1 MDSQD
6 KLLRFVLVF
15 LLLYA
20 TAALS
25 AAGRELSALE
35 AEKAGLV
42 QRLSALEAEK
52 AQMAQRLREG
62 LSDEELIQLA
72 RQRLGLV
79 LPGEKIF
86 YFTDRE
92 A

>member
-1 MDSQD
+1 MNSEERLIRIV
-6 KLLRFVLVF
+6 LLS

-20 TAALS
+20 AASLAS
-25 AAGRELSALE
+25 SGYELKRARSLE
-35 AEKAGLV
+35 AE
-42 QRLSALEAEK
+42 LSLELEALQAENL
-52 AQMAQRLREG
+52 QMQQKLE
-62 LSDEELIQLA
+62 EELSEEELAQLA

-92 A
+92 E

>member
-1 MDSQD
+1 MDSQY

-25 AAGRELSALE
+25 AAGGELGALE

>member
-20 TAALS
+20 MAALAS
-25 AAGRELSALE
+25 AGGELRQCQAERRALAHRLCTLE
-35 AEKAGLV
+35 AENA
-42 QRLSALEAEK
+42 A
-52 AQMAQRLREG
+52 MAQRLSDG
-62 LSDEELIQLA
+62 ISDEELIQLA

-86 YFTDRE
+86 YFTDRG

>member
-15 LLLYA
+15 LLLYSTVALA
-20 TAALS
+20 TAGA
-25 AAGRELSALE
+25 ELRTLE
-35 AEKAGLV
+35 AERAELARMLSAV
-42 QRLSALEAEK
+42 EAENALMLQRLN
-52 AQMAQRLREG
+52 RD
-62 LSDEELIQLA
+62 LSDEELMQLA

-79 LPGEKIF
+79 LAGEKIF